1 MNKEQLFEQALA
13 LNGNDKKYVITVE
26 ENKIITRVK
35 WMDATFFSPGSVSN
49 EMREFEYTVEIATN
63 GKYRELDKSV
73 SASKSLNSNGAS
85 YNKSIFVGK
94 QISFDKTIG
103 VGKNKQDGETGIINA
118 SFNSEE
124 YKAPVRNLLK
134 DFGYKKKMGILGK
147 IFICAS
153 VFAIAAII
161 AAVILNVNLNNKEP
175 VSAKEFESIAKS
187 NGYIVG
193 IDDQLENSYD
203 YIKNVRIAIDKED
216 DYQVDLYILTDDEYA
231 EKVFE
236 NNKAEFEDIVED
248 EGNSSYR
255 KTSSS
260 KYDRYSA
267 TTSESYLYVARIEN
281 TVVYANVDI
290 ENKKEVQA
298 FIKELGY

>member
-1 MNKEQLFEQALA
+1 MNKEQVFEQALA
-13 LNGNDKKYVITVE
+13 LNGNDKKYMITVE

-35 WMDATFFSPGSVSN
+35 WMDATFFSPGSISN
-49 EMREFEYTVEIATN
+49 EMREFEYTVEIDTN

-73 SASKSLNSNGAS
+73 SASKSINSNGAS

-94 QISFDKTIG
+94 QISFDRTIG
-103 VGKNKQDGETGIINA
+103 IGKNKQDGETGIIDV

-124 YKAPVRNLLK
+124 YKTPVRNLLK
-134 DFGYKKKMGILGK
+134 NLGYKKKMGILGK
-147 IFICAS
+147 IIIGAS
-153 VFAIAAII
+153 VFAISAII
-161 AAVILNVNLNNKEP
+161 AAVILLVNLNNKKP

-203 YIKNVRIAIDKED
+203 YIENVRIAIDTED
-216 DYQVDLYILTDDEYA
+216 NYQIDLYILTDDEYA
-231 EKVFE
+231 KEIFE
-236 NNKAEFEDIVED
+236 NNKAMLDDVAKE

-255 KTSSS
+255 ETSSS
-260 KYDRYSA
+260 KYDGYSA

-281 TVVYANVDI
+281 TVVYANVNI
-290 ENKKEVQA
+290 EHQDEVQE